1 MPASE
6 SAELARRLLEVREE
20 LYGEH
25 GGPLLAER
33 LRIPFRTLFNYE
45 SGVTVPAVMLLRFIR
60 ITGVCPEWL
69 TSGEGPRYAPCDRTE
84 RITARN
90 GVVGPARSP

>member
-1 MPASE
+1 MPISE

-25 GGPLLAER
+25 GGPLLAEK

-45 SGVTVPAVMLLRFIR
+45 SGVTVPGVVLLRFIR

-69 TSGEGPRYAPCDRTE
+69 MSGEGPKYAPCDRPD

-90 GVVGPARSP
+90 GVPDPAARP